1 MLLSGSALTSCD
13 DFLTLYPTNQLP
25 EENFWQDKADL
36 ENVRAAAYQQLG
48 QSGQTNSIL
57 IWGELRSDNL
67 TLNSMSNTDINYL
80 QNAILQPSNSMFD
93 WAGFYTGINFCNLVI
108 EQGEVMTTPGS
119 EVDPSYTLNDYKIT
133 RAEMLALRSLYYFY
147 LVRAY
152 RDVPY
157 VTNSIRTD
165 TQARNDLP
173 AAETGVAILGDC
185 IDSLE
190 ASVQYAA
197 DNFGSA
203 AENKGRFTKL
213 GVHALLA
220 DMYLWRACLLKDYMS
235 KDNAGRINISDVAI
249 TSDDGLTVT
258 GYRTADS
265 TIVDNTLCN
274 ELSAECLQKSV
285 EHATWVIDKM
295 KADYDE
301 DLEENS
307 NNATAEQLS
316 QPYPLILNATSGNN
330 IEDQPYNEIFGS
342 QNSDESIFEVQ
353 YDGSSTIN
361 STVNTYLTTYS
372 NSAFNAQ
379 IMTLSSLMTQSATT
393 VNPTI
398 GYGKTD
404 FRLWETCNYASVDAD
419 KPITKFV
426 LRSLYI
432 EDLRD
437 VTSMTSLSSVS
448 TRSSSSNDAHWP
460 VYRLADVM
468 LIKAEA
474 IARMETPGDEN
485 MQEAFQLTNQL
496 FKRNNPAL
504 VATTNTNASID
515 DELRCD
521 RLDATYWSGKTTT
534 ELLALVYRERQ
545 REFIAEGKRWFDLV
559 RQAEFSNDPS
569 ATLSTYA
576 SVTSSV
582 RNRLSKIY
590 AFYNPIYSEELKVN
604 GVENGGYLVQNPV
617 WERYSTN

>member
-48 QSGQTNSIL
+48 QSDLTNRIL

-67 TLNSMSNTDINYL
+67 ALNNMSNTDISYL
-80 QNAILQPSNSMFD
+80 QSAILQPSNSMFD

-108 EQGEVMTTPGS
+108 EQGAAMTTPGA
-119 EVDPSYTLNDYKIT
+119 EVDPSYTLNDYRIT
-133 RAEMLALRSLYYFY
+133 RAEMMALRSLYYFY

-152 RDVPY
+152 RDVPF
-157 VTNSIRTD
+157 VTSSIRTD
-165 TQARNDLP
+165 TQARSELP

-190 ASVQYAA
+190 VCVQYAA
-197 DNFGSA
+197 DNFGSDA
-203 AENKGRFTKL
+203 DNKGRFTKR
-213 GVHALLA
+213 GIHALLA
-220 DMYLWRACLLKDYMS
+220 DMYLWRACLLKNYME
-235 KDNAGRINISDVAI
+235 KDNAGRVNMSDIAV
-249 TSDDGLTVT
+249 TSEDGLTVT
-258 GYRTADS
+258 GYTTADG
-265 TIVDNTLCN
+265 TAVDNTLCN
-274 ELSAECLQKSV
+274 TLSAECLQKCV
-285 EHATWVIDKM
+285 EHATLVIDDM
-295 KADYDE
+295 KAEYDE

-307 NNATAEQLS
+307 TTATAEQLS
-316 QPYPLILNATSGNN
+316 QPYPLYLNAPSGNT
-330 IEDQPYNEIFGS
+330 IEDVPYNQIFGT
-342 QNSDESIFEVQ
+342 QNSFESIFEVQ

-361 STVNTYLTTYS
+361 STVNDYLTTYS
-372 NSAFNAQ
+372 NSTFNAQ
-379 IMTLSSLMTQSATT
+379 IMSLSSMMTQSATT

-404 FRLWETCNYASVDAD
+404 FRLWEACNYASVDAD
-419 KPITKFV
+419 KPVTKYV
-426 LRSLYI
+426 LRRLYI

-437 VTSMTSLSSVS
+437 VSAMSNLNNSSQRTST
-448 TRSSSSNDAHWP
+448 SNDAHWP

-474 IARMETPGDEN
+474 IARMEEPGEDNLKEG
-485 MQEAFQLTNQL
+485 FQLTNQL

-504 VATTNTNASID
+504 VPTTNTSASID

-521 RLDATYWSGKTTT
+521 RLDDTYASGKTTSD
-534 ELLALVYRERQ
+534 LLTLVYRERQ
-545 REFIAEGKRWFDLV
+545 REFVAEGKRWFDIV

-569 ATLSTYA
+569 ATLGTYV

-582 RNRLSKIY
+582 RNRLAKIY
-590 AFYNPIYSEELKVN
+590 GFYNPIYSEELKVN
-604 GVENGGYLVQNPV
+604 GVENGGKLVQNPV
-617 WERYSTN
+617 WERYTTN